1 MYNYCFC
8 PRLVI
13 QCFLVQPMLN
23 VGTVCRPLY
32 CVHTVKDLLDFKC
45 YFLALCFK
53 FQPISY
59 VHCHILLS
67 CAKFFECFQLWQ
79 QKMWGGGLRLEY
91 QLVWGGM
98 EWKWSK
104 YCRKWLIVAIFCWRG
119 RGQVG
124 QRILRAFALVGR
136 SCPYSLLR
144 FWARYNSNF
153 LYWYFSL
160 GIPTWLS

>member
-23 VGTVCRPLY
+23 VGTVGLY
-32 CVHTVKDLLDFKC
+32 IVFILVKDLLDFKC

-59 VHCHILLS
+59 VHILYNCHILLS
-67 CAKFFECFQLWQ
+67 CAQFFEFFQRWQ

-91 QLVWGGM
+91 QLVSGGGGM

-104 YCRKWLIVAIFCWRG
+104 YWLLPFFAGGDAGKWVQESGGHLP
-119 RGQVG
+119 
-124 QRILRAFALVGR
+124 R
-136 SCPYSLLR
+136 SVLSLL
-144 FWARYNSNF
+144 F
-153 LYWYFSL
+153 
-160 GIPTWLS
+160 T